1 MATVY
6 LHIGSP
12 KTATSSLQAVFA
24 RHKRKLGS
32 RGVLYPRECRHGDA
46 HHILVADLIGKH
58 QSGHLPDFWYGD
70 FPRGKAWARLQ
81 TELEA
86 KAGKFDK
93 VVLSSE
99 LFFGQSVGL
108 EAMLGDIR
116 QALAGHTVK
125 IVVYLR
131 RQDQLYASFYNQDV
145 KGARQWSRSAYEFY
159 GTHQIFRHSYSR
171 LMEFWSSAFGVENII
186 IRPYE
191 RAQWVGGDIVQDFCA
206 TIGIPALGSAP
217 LESNQGLGVNQ
228 LYIKR
233 CFNRT
238 GFPKA
243 DNDTVVAFIQRLCPE
258 SPANNTV
265 YVNRALYGRYRKQW
279 QRDNNRL
286 ARIFLQQEQLFSE
299 PLPAADELQLENV
312 DRKVIA
318 EFLAIV
324 KHELR
329 QLKSP
334 ELRQAA
340 ARAALLMH
348 AELGLWPELGHDP
361 VDLLSPHEGRSR

>member
-12 KTATSSLQAVFA
+12 KTATSSLQAVLA
-24 RHKRKLGS
+24 KHKRKLAA
-32 RGVLYPRECRHGDA
+32 RGVLYPSECRHGNA
-46 HHILVADLIGKH
+46 HHILVADLIQKY
-58 QSGHLPDFWYGD
+58 QFGHLPDFWYGD
-70 FPRGKAWARLQ
+70 FPRGEAWSRLQ
-81 TELEA
+81 AELDA

-99 LFFGQSVGL
+99 LFFGQAVGL

-116 QALAGHTVK
+116 QTLAGYTVK

-145 KGARQWSRSAYEFY
+145 KGARQWARSAYEFY
-159 GTHQIFRHSYSR
+159 ETHQIFRRSYFR
-171 LMEFWSSAFGVENII
+171 VMQLWSKVFGLENVI

-191 RAQWVGGDIVQDFCA
+191 RGQWVGGDIVQDFCA

-217 LESNQGLGVNQ
+217 YESNLGLGVNQ

-233 CFNRT
+233 CFNRVDL
-238 GFPKA
+238 PKA
-243 DNDTVVAFIQRLCPE
+243 DNDAVVAFIQRLCPE
-258 SPANNTV
+258 SPAKNTV
-265 YVNRALYGRYRKQW
+265 YVNHALYGRYRGRW
-279 QRDNNRL
+279 QRDNDRL
-286 ARIFLQQEQLFSE
+286 ARTFLQQEQLFSE
-299 PLPAADELQLENV
+299 PIPMANELKLEQV
-312 DRKVIA
+312 DRAVIA
-318 EFLAIV
+318 EFLARV
-324 KHELR
+324 KTSLH

-334 ELRQAA
+334 EQRQAT

-348 AELGLWPELGHDP
+348 AELGMWSELGYDP
-361 VDLLSPHEGRSR
+361 VDLLSGR

>member
-24 RHKRKLGS
+24 RHKRKLRS
-32 RGVLYPRECRHGDA
+32 QGVLYPGKCRHGDA
-46 HHILVADLIGKH
+46 HHVLVADLIQKH
-58 QSGHLPDFWYGD
+58 QSVRMPDFWYGK
-70 FPRGKAWARLQ
+70 FPRGEAWSTLRA
-81 TELEA
+81 EIDA
-86 KAGKFDK
+86 NAGKIDK

-116 QALAGHTVK
+116 QALEGHTVK

-145 KGARQWSRSAYEFY
+145 KGARQWSKSAYEFY
-159 GTHQIFRHSYSR
+159 ETHQIFRHSYHR
-171 LMEFWSSAFGVENII
+171 LMELWSGIFGVENVI

-191 RAQWVGGDIVQDFCA
+191 PAHWPGGDIVQDFCA
-206 TIGIPALGSAP
+206 TIGIPGLGSAP

-238 GFPKA
+238 GVAKA
-243 DNDTVVAFIQRLCPE
+243 DNDRIVELIQRLCPE
-258 SPANNTV
+258 LPARDTV
-265 YVNRALYGRYRKQW
+265 YVNHRLYARYREQW
-279 QRDNNRL
+279 QQDNDRL
-286 ARIFLQQEQLFSE
+286 ARTFLQREQLFSE
-299 PLPAADELQLENV
+299 PLPVAGELQIEKV
-312 DRKVIA
+312 DRQVIA
-318 EFLAIV
+318 EFLASV
-324 KHELR
+324 KRNLHQLESAELR
-329 QLKSP
+329 QIV
-334 ELRQAA
+334 
-340 ARAALLMH
+340 ARTALLMH

-361 VDLLSPHEGRSR
+361 VELLSAHESGSL